1 MSVKLLSADALR
13 ADLETIALT
22 WPDGIPPQQQDRVN
36 AIKSELKRRGEPIER
51 PPGAPAPTPAGPLD
65 VMTTEELE
73 AELRALSTRSDDAS
87 QTRFANVR
95 YELRRRASAKTDEA
109 PQQPQIPPRA
119 LEFPSDDEVARV
131 APRRPAV
138 PAPKPQAQARLLEKK
153 PPAAVCG
160 YTATGRQDGS
170 VVLEYEILS
179 DTGSVLT
186 ARVLEGEQADDFIA
200 MVTAAR
206 TRARKMATGE

>member
-22 WPDGIPPQQQDRVN
+22 WPDGIPSAQQDRVN
-36 AIKSELKRRGEPIER
+36 AIKSELRRRGEPIER

-65 VMTTEELE
+65 AMTTEELE

-95 YELRRRASAKTDEA
+95 FELRRRAAVTSEPA
-109 PQQPQIPPRA
+109 PQPQVPSRA
-119 LEFPSDDEVARV
+119 LEFPSDDEVARA

-138 PAPKPQAQARLLEKK
+138 PAPKPQAPSRVLEKK
-153 PPAAVCG
+153 PPATVCG

-186 ARVLEGEQADDFIA
+186 ARVLEGEQADEFIA

-206 TRARKMATGE
+206 TRARRLATGD